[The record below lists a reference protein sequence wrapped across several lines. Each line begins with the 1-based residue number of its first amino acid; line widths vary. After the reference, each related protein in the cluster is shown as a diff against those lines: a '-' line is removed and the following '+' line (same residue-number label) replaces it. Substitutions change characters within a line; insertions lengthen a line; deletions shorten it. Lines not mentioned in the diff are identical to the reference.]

1 MCVYIFVR
9 DDGKG
14 CQTADEKRKKGC
26 LVGKTRGLPFLFS
39 KRGRGLTWKEVERT
53 GGGGIRRLRIS
64 VTRWLTLFPGDWK
77 NETFIIRNEVCSF
90 FLRKGR
96 GEIGDDFET

>member
-1 MCVYIFVR
+1 MMVKVAR
-9 DDGKG
+9 PPTKKEERLPG
-14 CQTADEKRKKGC
+14 RKNSRPS
-26 LVGKTRGLPFLFS
+26 VPFFEE
-39 KRGRGLTWKEVERT
+39 GRGLTWKEVERT